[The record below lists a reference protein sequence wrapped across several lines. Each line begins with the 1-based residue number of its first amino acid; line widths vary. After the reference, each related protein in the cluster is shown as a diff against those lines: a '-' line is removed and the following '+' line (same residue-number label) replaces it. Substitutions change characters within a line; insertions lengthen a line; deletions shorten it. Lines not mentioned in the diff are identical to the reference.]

1 MPERILVLG
10 GTGFVGRSVCEKLV
24 ERHGGAGR
32 GIVVPTRRLGH
43 GRHLQMLPALQLVE
57 ADLHDDAQLAR
68 LVAGCGAVVNL
79 VAVLQGDER
88 RFRHVHVELPRRIAA
103 ACRTAGVKR
112 LVHVSALGV
121 AEDAP
126 SRYLRSKAQG
136 EKVLKEAGLDLT
148 ILRPSVIFGA
158 HDRLLNLFAALQAV
172 APLVPLAG
180 ADSRYQPVWVD
191 DVARAV
197 VRCLDDASTIGQTYE
212 CAGPDVFT
220 LRQIVQSAGRWAG
233 HSRAVI
239 GLPGTLA
246 TLQAVAMELLPGEP
260 LMSRDNLASMR
271 VPNVASGT
279 LPGLAAL
286 GIQPAAMAAIAPG
299 YLAPGQGPARL
310 DAWRARARRG

>member
-43 GRHLQMLPALQLVE
+43 GRHLQMLPGLQLVE
-57 ADLHDDAQLAR
+57 SDLHDDAQLAR
-68 LVAGCGAVVNL
+68 LVAGCDAVVNL

-88 RFRHVHVELPRRIAA
+88 RFRHVPVELPRRIAA
-103 ACRTAGVKR
+103 ACRTAGVAR

-126 SRYLRSKAQG
+126 SQYLRSKAQG
-136 EKVLKEAGLDLT
+136 EKVLKDAGLDLT
-148 ILRPSVIFGA
+148 ILRPSLIFGA
-158 HDRLLNLFAALQAV
+158 HDRLLNLFAAMQAV

-197 VRCLDDASTIGQTYE
+197 VRCLDDAATIGQTYE
-212 CAGPDVFT
+212 CVGPDVLT

-233 HSRAVI
+233 HPRAVFA
-239 GLPGTLA
+239 LPGALA

-271 VPNVASGT
+271 VPSVASGT

-310 DAWRARARRG
+310 DAWRARARRS

>member
-10 GTGFVGRSVCEKLV
+10 GTGFVGRSICEKLV
-24 ERHGGAGR
+24 ERRGGAGR

-43 GRHLQMLPALQLVE
+43 GRHLQMLPGLQLVE

-68 LVAGCGAVVNL
+68 LVAGCDAVVNL

-88 RFRHVHVELPRRIAA
+88 RFQQVHVALPRRIAA

-121 AEDAP
+121 AEEAP

-148 ILRPSVIFGA
+148 ILRPSLIFGA
-158 HDRLLNLFAALQAV
+158 HDRLLNLFAAMQAV

-220 LRQIVQSAGRWAG
+220 LREIVQSAGRWAG
-233 HSRAVI
+233 HPRAVI

-260 LMSRDNLASMR
+260 LMSRDNLASLS
-271 VPNVASGT
+271 VPNVASGR
-279 LPGLAAL
+279 LPGLSEL
-286 GIQPAAMAAIAPG
+286 GIRAASLEAVLPG
-299 YLAPGQGPARL
+299 YLAAATGVARL
-310 DAWRARARRG
+310 DAWRSRH

>member
-24 ERHGGAGR
+24 ERQGGAGR

-43 GRHLQMLPALQLVE
+43 GRHLQMLPGLQLVE

-68 LVAGCGAVVNL
+68 LVAGCDAVVNL
-79 VAVLQGDER
+79 VAVLQGDEQ
-88 RFRHVHVELPRRIAA
+88 RFRHVHVELPRRVAA

-121 AEDAP
+121 AENAP
-126 SRYLRSKAQG
+126 SQYLRSKAQG

-148 ILRPSVIFGA
+148 VLRPSLIFGA
-158 HDRLLNLFAALQAV
+158 HDRLLNLFAAMQAV

-197 VRCLDDASTIGQTYE
+197 VRCLDDPSTIGQTYE
-212 CAGPDVFT
+212 CAGPDVLT

-233 HSRAVI
+233 HPRAVI

-310 DAWRARARRG
+310 DAWRARARRS

>member
-24 ERHGGAGR
+24 ERQGGAGR

-43 GRHLQMLPALQLVE
+43 GRHLQMLPGLQLVE
-57 ADLHDDAQLAR
+57 ADLHDDAPLAR
-68 LVAGCGAVVNL
+68 LVAGCDAVVNL

-88 RFRHVHVELPRRIAA
+88 RFQQVHVALPRRVAA
-103 ACRTAGVKR
+103 ACRAAGVKR

-126 SRYLRSKAQG
+126 SQYLRSKAQG

-148 ILRPSVIFGA
+148 VLRPSLIFGA
-158 HDRLLNLFAALQAV
+158 HDRLLNLFAAMQAV

-197 VRCLDDASTIGQTYE
+197 VRCLDDPSTIGQTYE
-212 CAGPDVFT
+212 CAGPDVLT

-233 HSRAVI
+233 HPRAVI

-310 DAWRARARRG
+310 DAWRARARRS

>member
-24 ERHGGAGR
+24 ERQGGAGR

-43 GRHLQMLPALQLVE
+43 GRHLQMLPGLQLVE

-68 LVAGCGAVVNL
+68 LVAGCDAVVNL
-79 VAVLQGDER
+79 VAVLQGDEQ
-88 RFRHVHVELPRRIAA
+88 RFRHVHVELPRRVAA

-121 AEDAP
+121 AENAP
-126 SRYLRSKAQG
+126 SQYLRSKAQG

-148 ILRPSVIFGA
+148 VLRPSLIFGA
-158 HDRLLNLFAALQAV
+158 HDRLLNLFAAMQAV

-197 VRCLDDASTIGQTYE
+197 VRCLDDPSTIGQTYE

-233 HSRAVI
+233 HPRAVI

-310 DAWRARARRG
+310 DAWRARARRS

>member
-24 ERHGGAGR
+24 ERQGGAGR

-43 GRHLQMLPALQLVE
+43 GRHLQMLPGLQLVE

-68 LVAGCGAVVNL
+68 LVAGCDAVVNL
-79 VAVLQGDER
+79 VAVLQGDEQ
-88 RFRHVHVELPRRIAA
+88 RFRHVHVELPRRVAA

-126 SRYLRSKAQG
+126 SQYLRSKAQG

-148 ILRPSVIFGA
+148 VLRPSLIFGA
-158 HDRLLNLFAALQAV
+158 HDRLLNLFAAMQAV

-197 VRCLDDASTIGQTYE
+197 VRCLDDPSTIGQTYE
-212 CAGPDVFT
+212 CAGPDVLT

-233 HSRAVI
+233 HPRAVI

-310 DAWRARARRG
+310 DAWRARARRS